1 MCVKPVNGFFSPNFK
16 VLNEPRYLGNP
27 IRTITRYWAPRLSTA
42 RTFAA
47 MVVIFGTSTSD
58 FAGDAI
64 RLQHFGHG
72 EAAEEERKRPEHS
85 RLSPTKSRLFAK
97 LHLKERESPNEWR
110 LSISCSGEGFIL
122 RKLPSQSRRNHAD
135 GSRGKS

>member
-1 MCVKPVNGFFSPNFK
+1 
-16 VLNEPRYLGNP
+16 
-27 IRTITRYWAPRLSTA
+27 
-42 RTFAA
+42 
-47 MVVIFGTSTSD
+47 VVIFGTSTSD

-85 RLSPTKSRLFAK
+85 RLSPTKSRIFAK

-110 LSISCSGEGFIL
+110 LSISCFGGRIHLEETAL
-122 RKLPSQSRRNHAD
+122 TVKTQSRRWFSTVLDVKANQTYLKFSD
-135 GSRGKS
+135 IL